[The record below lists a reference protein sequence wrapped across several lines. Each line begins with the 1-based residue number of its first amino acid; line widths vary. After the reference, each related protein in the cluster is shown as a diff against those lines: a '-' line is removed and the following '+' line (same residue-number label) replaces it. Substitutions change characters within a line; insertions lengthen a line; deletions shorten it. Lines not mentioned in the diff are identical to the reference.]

1 MNIKRNSIIVTIA
14 LSTIFLGACTATAVP
29 APESVA
35 PAEVEEV
42 VEVTEVVEEPIADIM
57 EMDENDYLGVNADA
71 METAVSANASGLI
84 DEAEGAGLT
93 FMREEEKLAL
103 DVYLTLYD
111 MWGLNIFKNIA
122 ASEQTHTDAVN
133 SLLSHYG
140 LPDPAMGNEVGI
152 FENDDLQALY
162 DQLIEAG
169 SVSLTE
175 ALKVGIAIEEIDI
188 IDLEEYL
195 AETDETNIIMVYDN
209 LLFGSENHLRAFV
222 SQYESQTGETFQ
234 PQYMTQEAYDA
245 VMNASS
251 GRGGGSRGGHGK

>member
-1 MNIKRNSIIVTIA
+1 MLLINSTMLFKKQEKKMNIKRNSIIVTIA
-14 LSTIFLGACTATAVP
+14 LSTIFLGACTPTATP
-29 APESVA
+29 APESVI

-42 VEVTEVVEEPIADIM
+42 VEVIEVEVVEEPIADIM

-71 METAVSANASGLI
+71 MATAVGANASSLI

-111 MWGLNIFKNIA
+111 MWGSNIFKNIA

-140 LPDPAMGNEVGI
+140 LPDPAKGNEVGV

-175 ALKVGIAIEEIDI
+175 ALKVASPSKRLILLIWR
-188 IDLEEYL
+188 
-195 AETDETNIIMVYDN
+195 NI
-209 LLFGSENHLRAFV
+209 
-222 SQYESQTGETFQ
+222 
-234 PQYMTQEAYDA
+234 
-245 VMNASS
+245 
-251 GRGGGSRGGHGK
+251 